1 MRIFQFVTATA
12 LSMGLLLATQ
22 APAADFPAKDVRIV
36 CWSAAG
42 APLDV
47 MARTLAA
54 ELEKVWGK
62 TTVVENRVGGSG
74 AAAMAYAVSQ
84 PADGHVILTTTS
96 SLTFT
101 VAKGSVP
108 FKVEDFIMLRAV
120 EAEPSAVAVRK
131 DSPLKTLD
139 DFVKKMQ
146 ADSASMRVGGY
157 ASAGFHQFVYY
168 KLQKTGGFKG
178 PWVPFEGGNQAAA
191 ALLGGH
197 LDAAVMTPSSATAQI
212 ESGDIRLLGISTAER
227 SPFFPD
233 VPTMKEQG
241 HDIVEY
247 LWRGIMVKKGTP
259 QAVADAVGA
268 AADKVTAGE
277 TWQAS
282 MKNRRQEQ
290 LSFTSD
296 ELTRKSLAEV
306 DERKQFLKSI
316 GLLR

>member
-42 APLDV
+42 SPLDV

-306 DERKQFLKSI
+306 EERKQFLKSI

>member
-1 MRIFQFVTATA
+1 MRMFQLFTATA
-12 LSMGLLLATQ
+12 LSLGLLLATQ
-22 APAADFPAKDVRIV
+22 AQAADFPSKDVRIV

-101 VAKGSVP
+101 VAKGSIP

-197 LDAAVMTPSSATAQI
+197 LDAAVMTPSSAAAQI

-259 QAVADAVGA
+259 QAVADAIGA
-268 AADKVTAGE
+268 AVDKVTAGE

-290 LSFTSD
+290 LAFTSD
-296 ELTRKSLAEV
+296 ELTRKSIAEV
-306 DERKQFLKSI
+306 DERKQFLTSI

>member
-42 APLDV
+42 SPLDV

-259 QAVADAVGA
+259 QAVVDAVGA
-268 AADKVTAGE
+268 AVDKVTAGE